1 VSETDPA
8 PVSVAPAPRL
18 FRDERAGPALGV
30 YLPAMAVFRFVGL
43 VRNVVLAWFIDKSQF
58 GLLLLALLIVNVLA
72 PITSLSLHEAVTR
85 YAPLF
90 ERRGAL
96 RWYLRRVVPML
107 LVIALTTTTLL
118 AMTAYPVGN
127 WLFRSLQS
135 SPMSAATA
143 QGVFAGGE
151 LAVLT
156 RWVAATLF
164 ALAAYNFVMGALR
177 GLRMFRALSLM
188 ELTQTVL
195 FTGGAIA
202 VACFGSASAGTIVL
216 TYLAALVVATS
227 VFGLALRCRVHGW
240 SEQQAALTDRE
251 RVVGRMLRFSVWT
264 AIAAVAWQTLQI
276 YPTWYLNKV
285 HGHEAIAVFG
295 GMRTIAQGVLL
306 AATPVITVVMTMVT
320 RAWEVEGRE
329 AADRRFRLAFK
340 ATVLVLFAGSAVVAA
355 LRHPIMRLFP
365 ASYGQGAVV
374 AQPLLLFFLLAADL
388 TFLSIQFSLIE
399 KTRLLMWPWAVG
411 VAANV
416 VIAWLWVR
424 PAGAGCRLSISE
436 QLMPTAQGGVVAMAA
451 ALVVCLLL
459 LRMERRRV
467 DRGSWVVMA
476 AGFALCLPWQAGL
489 LVATGL
495 LLLARPLIFTQEEAA
510 TLRVHAARLCG
521 FVRRQVYCRI

>member
-1 VSETDPA
+1 
-8 PVSVAPAPRL
+8 
-18 FRDERAGPALGV
+18 
-30 YLPAMAVFRFVGL
+30 
-43 VRNVVLAWFIDKSQF
+43 VR
-58 GLLLLALLIVNVLA
+58 
-72 PITSLSLHEAVTR
+72 
-85 YAPLF
+85 
-90 ERRGAL
+90 
-96 RWYLRRVVPML
+96 
-107 LVIALTTTTLL
+107 
-118 AMTAYPVGN
+118 
-127 WLFRSLQS
+127 
-135 SPMSAATA
+135 
-143 QGVFAGGE
+143 
-151 LAVLT
+151 
-156 RWVAATLF
+156 
-164 ALAAYNFVMGALR
+164 
-177 GLRMFRALSLM
+177 
-188 ELTQTVL
+188 
-195 FTGGAIA
+195 
-202 VACFGSASAGTIVL
+202 
-216 TYLAALVVATS
+216 
-227 VFGLALRCRVHGW
+227 GW
-240 SEQQAALTDRE
+240 PEQQAALTDRE
-251 RVVGRMLRFSVWT
+251 HVARRMLRYSVWT